1 MSRDLALGQGQE
13 EAMFSSKVRIDKEL
27 LRRAEQCATRAGYS
41 SVEEFV
47 AHAVEKEIAR
57 FEEAQFEESAM
68 KKLEGLGYIS

>member
-1 MSRDLALGQGQE
+1 
-13 EAMFSSKVRIDKEL
+13 MFAPKIKIDKAL
-27 LRRAEQCATRAGYS
+27 YDRVTALATKAGYS